1 MRDFTLGK
9 YCELCEDILDSGY
22 KVFTVQSYLQK
33 RPGSDFVILRHDV
46 DSKPQKALKM
56 AEMESQMGISSTYYF
71 RSTKSV
77 FIPKIIE
84 KVYAKGHEIGYH
96 YEVLSKAQGNFKEA
110 IRLFER
116 ELDEFK
122 KICDIDTICMHGS
135 VLSRYDN
142 RTLWNLYDFRDFG
155 IIGEAYL
162 SMGENFHYF
171 SDTGWEWSNKHK
183 MRDIMPFKKDELF
196 VSSTADLTGAI
207 INNKLNNIYLLVH
220 PGNWADS
227 FHNWCHI
234 LIENKVFNIGKELLR
249 FMNYHEDRKSY

>member
-1 MRDFTLGK
+1 MRDFTLGR
-9 YCELCEDILDSGY
+9 YCELCENVLENGY

-33 RPGSDFVILRHDV
+33 HPESNFVILRHDV

-56 AEMESQMGISSTYYF
+56 AELESQMGISSTYYF

-96 YEVLSKAQGNFKEA
+96 YEVLSKAQGDFKEA

-116 ELDEFK
+116 ELNEFK

-135 VLSRYDN
+135 VLSKYDN
-142 RTLWNLYDFRDFG
+142 RTLWNHYDFRDFG
-155 IIGEAYL
+155 IAGEAYL

-183 MRDIMPFKKDELF
+183 LRDIMPFMRDELPI
-196 VSSTADLTGAI
+196 SSTADLTGAM

-227 FHNWCHI
+227 FRNWCHI
-234 LIENKVFNIGKELLR
+234 LIENKVFNIGKEFLR
-249 FMNYHEDRKSY
+249 FANYHEDRKSY